1 MAPSSPTLT
10 PVAATGD
17 NESVTLDERGK
28 LSKFKPESKEWANLG
43 VGAVRIFTN
52 DLTKRARL
60 SFTNATGRVLI
71 NSFLYKGMSCGLKPK
86 SHVEVT
92 IQGSNSNLEK
102 LLIKFKSDAL
112 CASFKATLDKLA
124 AQQ

>member
-1 MAPSSPTLT
+1 VVS
-10 PVAATGD
+10 
-17 NESVTLDERGK
+17 
-28 LSKFKPESKEWANLG
+28 
-43 VGAVRIFTN
+43 
-52 DLTKRARL
+52 ARL

-112 CASFKATLDKLA
+112 CASFKVIVECVCVRESCY
-124 AQQ
+124 